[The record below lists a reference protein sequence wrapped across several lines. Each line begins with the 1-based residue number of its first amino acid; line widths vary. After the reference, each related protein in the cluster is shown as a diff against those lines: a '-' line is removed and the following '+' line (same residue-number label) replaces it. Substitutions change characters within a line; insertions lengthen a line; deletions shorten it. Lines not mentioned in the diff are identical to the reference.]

1 MLNLKSVFLFLMLF
15 LLTIT
20 DSYAA
25 VVSTRFY
32 TIRGN
37 SEQVFFFVFSEFLII
52 LFVIM
57 ISIVGVIENRIQNKN
72 IRKPKKPK
80 KIFKT
85 DVPLIKSV
93 QEFKKL
99 KKNNHQHRIFAFLGK
114 YFYRLKEFFSKKS

>member
-20 DSYAA
+20 YSYAA

-32 TIRGN
+32 TIGGN
-37 SEQVFFFVFSEFLII
+37 SEQVFFFVFSKFLII

-57 ISIVGVIENRIQNKN
+57 ISIVGAIENRIQDKN
-72 IRKPKKPK
+72 IRKPKRPK

-99 KKNNHQHRIFAFLGK
+99 KKNSYQHRIFIFLGK
-114 YFYRLKEFFSKKS
+114 CFYRLKEFFSKKS

>member
-1 MLNLKSVFLFLMLF
+1 MLNLKSAFLFLMLF

-32 TIRGN
+32 TIGGK

-99 KKNNHQHRIFAFLGK
+99 KKNNNQHRIFIFLGK